1 MPDGNPAP
9 FRLVIAAYYSSNLLK
24 VEKYN
29 NDIQLDDRYK
39 LMTRHY
45 ANGYVSIN
53 AQKGAPRVRMRSD
66 GRRYDGIGMRRTRF
80 DV

>member
-1 MPDGNPAP
+1 METRTFQTRDRGLL
-9 FRLVIAAYYSSNLLK
+9 FQRLSNLLK

-53 AQKGAPRVRMRSD
+53 TQCARLA
-66 GRRYDGIGMRRTRF
+66 F
-80 DV
+80 E

>member
-1 MPDGNPAP
+1 MGTRT
-9 FRLVIAAYYSSNLLK
+9 FQTRGRSLLFQRLANLLK

-29 NDIQLDDRYK
+29 NDIQLDDRRK

-53 AQKGAPRVRMRSD
+53 AEKGAPRVRMRSD